1 MGEALPRPIKHK
13 KGYKM
18 ITQTQSN
25 NYLLDKLH
33 VEVMRLGGYVL
44 SGKANFPASPDYCDC
59 PKCCY
64 NKAIKDVI
72 VLIDNLYKENTK

>member
-1 MGEALPRPIKHK
+1 MPRPIKHK

-33 VEVMRLGGYVL
+33 VEVTRLGGSTMADVWMF
-44 SGKANFPASPDYCDC
+44 GHPKKCDC
-59 PKCCY
+59 PKCSY
-64 NKAIKDVI
+64 NRAIKDVI
-72 VLIDNLYKENTK
+72 VLIDNLYKEDTK

>member
-1 MGEALPRPIKHK
+1 QFNK

-33 VEVMRLGGYVL
+33 VEVTRLGGYVS
-44 SGKANFPASPDYCDC
+44 SGKANFPAPPHYCDC
-59 PKCCY
+59 SKCSY

-72 VLIDNLYKENTK
+72 VLIDNLYKEDTK